1 MRSMQEKN
9 IFLSK
14 VCAEDSRYKRQ
25 YMERV
30 LSYKMSR
37 EILLN

>member
-9 IFLSK
+9 IFLPK
-14 VCAEDSRYKRQ
+14 IRRKDSRYKGQ
-25 YMERV
+25 YMEGI

>member
-9 IFLSK
+9 IFLPK
-14 VCAEDSRYKRQ
+14 VCTEDSRYKRQ
-25 YMERV
+25 YMEGI
-30 LSYKMSR
+30 LSYKMPR